1 MMLNV
6 NKYLFL
12 GLLLLGLISCEID
25 DGLPDAPGANS
36 VRSIA
41 YLKSLYVG
49 EPYKVSKDIIV
60 RGVVAAN
67 DISGN
72 LTKRLFVEDES
83 GGIEIKLDKQK
94 LYEHFF
100 PGDSVA
106 VYCGGLTIGSYG
118 GMLQLGSDAANGYE
132 TDYIAESVVEHH
144 VKLTG
149 GEAPQRPVHK
159 IAFDEVS
166 NSLVGCFV
174 LFDDVQFAAS
184 ELNKNWTDNG
194 EATNRTLIDEDGR
207 IMVVRTNPTATFA
220 TKPLPSG
227 SGSIGGIITVFNG
240 VYQLMV
246 ADINDV
252 NMYGQRF

>member
-1 MMLNV
+1 MLKVLNITSDK
-6 NKYLFL
+6 NIGGAGKLILIFL
-12 GLLLLGLISCEID
+12 KEFDREKFSVSVLMPRDSLLKNEVEKLGI
-25 DGLPDAPGANS
+25 
-36 VRSIA
+36 
-41 YLKSLYVG
+41 
-49 EPYKVSKDIIV
+49 
-60 RGVVAAN
+60 GV
-67 DISGN
+67 I
-72 LTKRLFVEDES
+72 
-83 GGIEIKLDKQK
+83 
-94 LYEHFF
+94 
-100 PGDSVA
+100 
-106 VYCGGLTIGSYG
+106 
-118 GMLQLGSDAANGYE
+118 E

-174 LFDDVQFAAS
+174 LFDDVQFATS

-227 SGSIGGIITVFNG
+227 SGSIGGVITVFNG